1 MLLLWARPFTAW
13 YNAGQEPVM
22 NVHQIDRRI
31 LLTYLHAVEDKF
43 PLRFVGL
50 LERGSAPHISG
61 GDAVDLLAEKREGL
75 SLLGLAK
82 AEVELSDRLGR
93 PVGIVL
99 RSELHG
105 GDETRLLAGLRP
117 L

>member
-1 MLLLWARPFTAW
+1 
-13 YNAGQEPVM
+13 M

-31 LLTYLHAVEDKF
+31 LLTHLHAVEEKF

-50 LERGSAPHISG
+50 LDRGSAPHVFG
-61 GDAVDLLAEKREGL
+61 DDAVDLLAEKRDGL
-75 SLLGLAK
+75 SLLGVAK
-82 AEVELSDRLGR
+82 AEAELSDRLGR
-93 PVGIVL
+93 PVGILL

-105 GDETRLLAGLRP
+105 SDETRILAGLKP